1 MMAISV
7 MASVYKDMQ
16 AASTDTLGKA
26 CEFECYTPIH
36 TILCDRIEDVA
47 DIFLDMY
54 GDDLDILCGYS
65 YLYAWVND
73 GWQRI
78 TD

>member
-1 MMAISV
+1 MLEV
-7 MASVYKDMQ
+7 KVRASVYKDAREE
-16 AASTDTLGKA
+16 AADILGRA
-26 CEFECYTPIH
+26 CEFDRYTPER
-36 TILCDRIEDVA
+36 TIQCDRLEDVA
-47 DIFLDMY
+47 DIFLDMH

-65 YLYAWVND
+65 YLYRWGNN

>member
-1 MMAISV
+1 MLEV
-7 MASVYKDMQ
+7 KVWASVYKDAQ
-16 AASTDTLGKA
+16 AASMDIRGKA
-26 CEFECYTPIH
+26 CELDCYTPVR
-36 TILCDRIEDVA
+36 TIQCDRLEDVA